1 VASQASETSMPAERV
16 LFMLCISEQELFY
29 ITSETSCRGSLPSFP
44 YKTVSKLTTV
54 SAAVWDAALASE

>member
-1 VASQASETSMPAERV
+1 
-16 LFMLCISEQELFY
+16 MLCISEQELFY